1 MTLKEI
7 EQGGRKPTLL
17 ELQESI
23 REQKEKISRL
33 ESENG
38 TLREEV
44 KELRAA
50 LEAKTSIIIQQKHQI
65 ESLLE
70 EREDRIGQKTPAPEA
85 KRLYKRLA
93 SLLGHPIFLLVVSA
107 FVTGLAI
114 LSSDSLREDCTAVV
128 EVIAAVIPV
137 ADGFIST
144 VCGGVGELRMV
155 LVTMLAALLAVIVIV
170 VWAWVVKSVCRYPSI
185 AMRITICAAPII
197 CFASDYLHQAIKSV
211 NAVLLTIIVE
221 ILLILAQCI
230 GMRRKRTR

>member
-50 LEAKTSIIIQQKHQI
+50 LEAKTSTIIQQKHQI

-70 EREDRIGQKTPAPEA
+70 ERDDRIGQKISAPEA
-85 KRLYKRLA
+85 KRLHKRLA
-93 SLLGHPIFLLVVSA
+93 SLLDSSAFLLVVSA
-107 FVTGLAI
+107 LATGLAV
-114 LSSDSLREDCTAVV
+114 LASDSLREDCTAVV
-128 EVIAAVIPV
+128 EVIAAVMAV
-137 ADGFIST
+137 ADEFIST
-144 VCGGVGELRMV
+144 VCGGVWELRMV

-170 VWAWVVKSVCRYPSI
+170 VWAWVVKSVCRYRSI
-185 AMRITICAAPII
+185 AMRMTICAAPII
-197 CFASDYLHQAIKSV
+197 CFASDYLHQGIKSV

-221 ILLILAQCI
+221 SLLILAQCI
-230 GMRRKRTR
+230 GKRRKRTR

>member
-23 REQKEKISRL
+23 REQQEKMSQL

-38 TLREEV
+38 ALRKKEE
-44 KELRAA
+44 ELRAA
-50 LEAKTSIIIQQKHQI
+50 LEMKTSTITQQKHQI
-65 ESLLE
+65 ECLIK
-70 EREDRIGQKTPAPEA
+70 EREDRIGQKTSTPEA
-85 KRLYKRLA
+85 KSLHKRLA
-93 SLLGHPIFLLVVSA
+93 SLLGHPAFLLVVSA
-107 FVTGLAI
+107 LATGLAI

-128 EVIAAVIPV
+128 GVTAAVTAA

-155 LVTMLAALLAVIVIV
+155 LVTMMAALLVVIVIMFW
-170 VWAWVVKSVCRYPSI
+170 VWVIKSVCRYRSI
-185 AMRITICAAPII
+185 AMRITICAAPMI
-197 CFASDYLHQAIKSV
+197 CFASDYLHQQIMSV

-230 GMRRKRTR
+230 GKRRKRIR

>member
-44 KELRAA
+44 KELSAA
-50 LEAKTSIIIQQKHQI
+50 LEAKTSTIIQQKHQI

-70 EREDRIGQKTPAPEA
+70 EREDSIGQKTSAPEM
-85 KRLYKRLA
+85 KRLPKRLA

-107 FVTGLAI
+107 FVTGLA
-114 LSSDSLREDCTAVV
+114 V
-128 EVIAAVIPV
+128 
-137 ADGFIST
+137 
-144 VCGGVGELRMV
+144 
-155 LVTMLAALLAVIVIV
+155 
-170 VWAWVVKSVCRYPSI
+170 
-185 AMRITICAAPII
+185 
-197 CFASDYLHQAIKSV
+197 
-211 NAVLLTIIVE
+211 
-221 ILLILAQCI
+221 
-230 GMRRKRTR
+230 